1 MNWMPCHYSKLC
13 ETSNFPSSLQKQK
26 SFITSRWQN
35 VIIDESMAFSI
46 LICVFWC
53 LKILTNLEGTPCNV
67 IEHSDKL
74 YPWLCIWSHTIQLL
88 INQIMHLHIK
98 SLLEPDFLY
107 NTPEVWVW
115 SLQEQ
120 DRLSTISIS
129 LELSNKVAKTFTFT
143 TRKLRLSKTPFL
155 LFQKKWL
162 FFTASRKK
170 VWKVP
175 YFHQLSH
182 FVSAQKKPLFF

>member
-1 MNWMPCHYSKLC
+1 MHLTTYNNKKVSLLLEDKTWLLMKEWP
-13 ETSNFPSSLQKQK
+13 FPH
-26 SFITSRWQN
+26 
-35 VIIDESMAFSI
+35 FSAKKF
-46 LICVFWC
+46 L
-53 LKILTNLEGTPCNV
+53 LEGTPCNV
-67 IEHSDKL
+67 IEHCDKL

-182 FVSAQKKPLFF
+182 FVSAQQQNLFFLTLLQRFFTQVCN